1 MPTPQRGQYL
11 MHVHNH
17 ITPALAAVDSCFAL
31 IGANQHGKA
40 TGQYG
45 EGKPAYQR
53 PFTAK
58 ASAKHS
64 FKQQL
69 VGNCKSKTVVPRH
82 AYGDGIRKIDLCA
95 PKDFETTKCDP

>member
-1 MPTPQRGQYL
+1 MKQTNYALKHTYQLRSMASTLCMCTTISPRQWQPWTAVSPLLGRENL
-11 MHVHNH
+11 H
-17 ITPALAAVDSCFAL
+17 IKDLSS
-31 IGANQHGKA
+31 
-40 TGQYG
+40 
-45 EGKPAYQR
+45 
-53 PFTAK
+53 TAK

-69 VGNCKSKTVVPRH
+69 VGNCKSKTAVPQH

>member
-1 MPTPQRGQYL
+1 MSL
-11 MHVHNH
+11 N
-17 ITPALAAVDSCFAL
+17 IL
-31 IGANQHGKA
+31 
-40 TGQYG
+40 
-45 EGKPAYQR
+45 AYQR

-69 VGNCKSKTVVPRH
+69 VGNCKSKTAVPQH
-82 AYGDGIRKIDLCA
+82 AYGDRIRKIDLCA

>member
-1 MPTPQRGQYL
+1 MKQTNYALKYTCQLRS
-11 MHVHNH
+11 MASNH
-17 ITPALAAVDSCFAL
+17 ITAAVAAMDSCFAL
-31 IGANQHGKA
+31 IG
-40 TGQYG
+40 
-45 EGKPAYQR
+45 EGKLAYQR

-58 ASAKHS
+58 ASAKYS

-69 VGNCKSKTVVPRH
+69 VGNCKSKTAVPQH